1 YTFTGLTPGVYQVA
15 ATWPGGTSAAAAYTV
30 FDGQQPL
37 AAATISQFQDPN
49 GFLYDGVYWNEV
61 GIFYVT
67 GTTLV
72 VQVSQQSSSSAP
84 ALADGV
90 RIQRLIGDGGDDDN
104 FHVQDGSPTIDQGD
118 LTSPYSLEPA
128 PNGARV
134 NQGFDGNTPN
144 AHTSA
149 NPLLQ
154 VLSPNGNEKY
164 EIDGTY
170 TITWREVGIPGS
182 GNHVVIEL
190 IQGQT
195 VITQIAPPTTLD
207 TGSFLWHVIDDG
219 T

>member
-1 YTFTGLTPGVYQVA
+1 
-15 ATWPGGTSAAAAYTV
+15 
-30 FDGQQPL
+30 
-37 AAATISQFQDPN
+37 
-49 GFLYDGVYWNEV
+49 
-61 GIFYVT
+61 
-67 GTTLV
+67 
-72 VQVSQQSSSSAP
+72 
-84 ALADGV
+84 
-90 RIQRLIGDGGDDDN
+90 
-104 FHVQDGSPTIDQGD
+104 TIDQGD

-219 T
+219 TIALDEMYQVRVRSVEAPSAVGVSVSPFMITNNGNLFFINDSSTTDDVFTHAPGDDANSGKSPDKPLKT